1 MKSNQSENINHYRL
15 STQLQILKTKF
26 TNSNE
31 RTVPTVTS
39 YIQKH
44 SEILVLLKSHL
55 VSPGT
60 DAVKSKV
67 SICHAS
73 Y

>member
-26 TNSNE
+26 TNTNE
-31 RTVPTVTS
+31 RTVPTVRS

-44 SEILVLLKSHL
+44 SEIVVLLKSHL

-60 DAVKSKV
+60 DAVK
-67 SICHAS
+67 
-73 Y
+73 

>member
-26 TNSNE
+26 TNTNE
-31 RTVPTVTS
+31 RTVPTVIS

-44 SEILVLLKSHL
+44 SEIVVLLKSHL

-60 DAVKSKV
+60 DAVK
-67 SICHAS
+67 
-73 Y
+73 